1 MFDASLL
8 SEVTAEVERV
18 VTEAAAAG
26 EHSQVYFDAE
36 APAAPVR
43 CVFRI
48 AEQSEL
54 ARRHLG
60 VDRRQPDL

>member
-1 MFDASLL
+1 M
-8 SEVTAEVERV
+8 